1 MMMTEA
7 TLAAMCPVA
16 YAKASNAEIN
26 ARALAEG
33 WSFWTLAPE
42 DAAFYK
48 ESGFS
53 TALDYER
60 ATLIG
65 SISDAYR
72 EVYCSKPRG
81 CYDWDSMSLD
91 DLRAE
96 VERLWEI
103 AAEEAAAEEAAFLEE
118 EAARREDVALGVVEA
133 DETVELEEWEVY
145 EAKAEAA
152 GYGA

>member
-1 MMMTEA
+1 MMMTET

-42 DAAFYK
+42 DAAFY
-48 ESGFS
+48 EGRGYT

-65 SISDAYR
+65 SISDAYK
-72 EVYCSKPRG
+72 EVFCVRPRG
-81 CYDWDSMSLD
+81 CYDWDSLSLD

-103 AAEEAAAEEAAFLEE
+103 AAEEAAAEEAAILEE
-118 EAARREDVALGVVEA
+118 ENDTDRKLDL
-133 DETVELEEWEVY
+133 LSKQFQEVS
-145 EAKAEAA
+145 KMLMLLISV
-152 GYGA
+152 GLDD